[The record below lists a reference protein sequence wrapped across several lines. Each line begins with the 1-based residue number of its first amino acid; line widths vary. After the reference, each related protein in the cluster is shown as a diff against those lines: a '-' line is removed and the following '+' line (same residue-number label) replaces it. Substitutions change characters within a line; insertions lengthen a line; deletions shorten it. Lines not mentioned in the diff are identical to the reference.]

1 MSTITVTSDQAR
13 INWRDTIDT
22 AYKGGE
28 VVIERY
34 GKPMVAVVNFDLWRR
49 MRRQWI
55 TMLEQRIA
63 EMDAGEYV
71 TQEELDAELKARG
84 ILE

>member
-1 MSTITVTSDQAR
+1 MSAITVTSEQAR
-13 INWRDTIDT
+13 VNWRDTIDT

-49 MRRQWI
+49 MRRQWVA
-55 TMLEQRIA
+55 MLEQRLA